1 MLSRE
6 YQTTYCLKEVTPNDL
21 PEYQKVAEIREA
33 LVEVGYDRS
42 TQTQDDEICQ
52 IYLLYFGAEPVAT
65 VRVKYIPNVSYRIG
79 GLAVDRRSQK
89 RNHGLEI
96 MRQVL
101 TQILSKLQFGE
112 EIYMVAQPPVFA
124 FHAKLGFHPTGSFFS
139 HRGAMVKKLV
149 YMPEFFQ
156 KL

>member
-1 MLSRE
+1 MPPRE
-6 YQTTYCLKEVTPNDL
+6 YKTTYCLKEVTPNDL

-52 IYLLYFGAEPVAT
+52 IYLLYFGSVAVST
-65 VRVKYIPNVSYRIG
+65 LRIRHKPQVSYTIER
-79 GLAVDRRSQK
+79 LAVQK
-89 RNHGLEI
+89 QVQKGNHGLEI

-101 TQILSKLQFGE
+101 ARILAKLQPGE
-112 EIYMVAQPPVFA
+112 EINMVAQPPVFGL
-124 FHAKLGFHPTGSFFS
+124 HAKLGFTPVGSFFN

-149 YMPEFFQ
+149 YMPEFLQ
-156 KL
+156 